1 LLAEGTRGGIIL
13 AANNSSMILSN
24 LVPTNHTLTTQVLD
38 IRKKQAW
45 TVTVVYG
52 PQGDM
57 EKRLFISE
65 LRSIK
70 QTTRPLLIVLG
81 DFNLRYKDQGKN
93 NDRVNRRLMHS
104 FARALNHME
113 VREIRLSKRKYT

>member
-1 LLAEGTRGGIIL
+1 
-13 AANNSSMILSN
+13 
-24 LVPTNHTLTTQVLD
+24 
-38 IRKKQAW
+38 
-45 TVTVVYG
+45 
-52 PQGDM
+52 M

-70 QTTRPLLIVLG
+70 QTARPLLIVLG
-81 DFNLRYKDQGKN
+81 NFNLRYKDQGKN

>member
-104 FARALNHME
+104 FARSLNHME

>member
-13 AANNSSMILSN
+13 VANNSSMILSN